1 MDTKTKEC
9 INKLFILR
17 TSSFLCS
24 SLIRRFEIDSISPSH
39 KTTIL
44 SFVSLICTWTQFVS
58 TLTDSNLTLNQEH
71 RNLFLFFV
79 ATLTY
84 IVSTKANKMWIV
96 KSRCD
101 DESGYRI
108 TMSKS
113 DNSNFDNSNETKVE
127 QLKTMG

>member
-1 MDTKTKEC
+1 M
-9 INKLFILR
+9 
-17 TSSFLCS
+17 
-24 SLIRRFEIDSISPSH
+24 
-39 KTTIL
+39 
-44 SFVSLICTWTQFVS
+44 SLICTWTQFVS
-58 TLTDSNLTLNQEH
+58 TLTDSNLTLNQE
-71 RNLFLFFV
+71 LIFIFV